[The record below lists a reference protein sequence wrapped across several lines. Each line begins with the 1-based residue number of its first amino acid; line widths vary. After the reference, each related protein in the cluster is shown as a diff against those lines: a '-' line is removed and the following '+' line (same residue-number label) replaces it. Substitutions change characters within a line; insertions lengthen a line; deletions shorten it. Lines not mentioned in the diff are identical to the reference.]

1 MVKRNRKKN
10 IKKVQI
16 ISQNVRGIKSET
28 RLEELFNV
36 IAKRNALA
44 VCLQE
49 TWRNGNELLEHG
61 QFKLIS
67 SGLEKSLQAGKRGS
81 QGVAI
86 VLNRDGINA
95 WNAAGFE

>member
-49 TWRNGNELLEHG
+49 TWRNGNDLLEQG

-67 SGLEKSLQAGKRGS
+67 SGLELVTVFPK
-81 QGVAI
+81 V
-86 VLNRDGINA
+86 
-95 WNAAGFE
+95 